1 MQNNATTYFFEL
13 LQMAVGRREGL
24 SATPVKEE
32 WKATFQMAREQAL
45 VGVFTDAVCRLP
57 EEMRPPRKPLARLCS
72 EVMMIEDTNKVLF
85 RKCCDLT
92 TALAA
97 DGFDSC
103 VLKGQGM
110 AMLYPKPLLRQSGDI
125 DVWMKP
131 LASGVVGNN
140 AQKPAEHAE
149 EPIED
154 TLYNY
159 ARTQGEI
166 DDACYHHLGIK
177 LSIAPAKDG
186 ELRILPSD
194 NDKDEVEMHFRPSFM
209 FSPRHN
215 KRMQQW
221 FDEQWPAM
229 KANSVT
235 IPSSLFPL
243 TSNLLPLPS
252 SLRTSFHCPTPQF
265 NVIFALTHIY
275 RHLFDEGIGLR
286 QLLDYYYVLMAFNAE
301 IRDNGATKE
310 ETISTLHS
318 LGLYGLARAVMYV
331 LNVVFALP
339 EAEMLV
345 PMDTR
350 CGKFLLKEILQAGNF
365 GKFDPR
371 FEIPA
376 NETPLHKFVRKQSR
390 GLRLL
395 RYFPGEELWQPYFR
409 IWHRRFRLSHGWIAS
424 MKED

>member
-1 MQNNATTYFFEL
+1 M
-13 LQMAVGRREGL
+13 
-24 SATPVKEE
+24 
-32 WKATFQMAREQAL
+32 FQMAREQAL

-85 RKCCDLT
+85 RKCCELT

-97 DGFDSC
+97 DGFDVC

-110 AMLYPKPLLRQSGDI
+110 ALLYPKPLLRQSGDI

-131 LASGVVGNN
+131 TIAETADMIAQAS
-140 AQKPAEHAE
+140 AKHAE

-159 ARTQGEI
+159 ARTRGEI

-177 LSIAPAKDG
+177 LSISSNANG
-186 ELRILPSD
+186 GLCIQSSD

-221 FDEQWPAM
+221 FDEQWPTM
-229 KANSVT
+229 KANT
-235 IPSSLFPL
+235 IAVPASICPH
-243 TSNLLPLPS
+243 TKDTPDNDCPM
-252 SLRTSFHCPTPQF
+252 SFHCPTPQF

-301 IRDNGATKE
+301 TRDNNAAVQETKG
-310 ETISTLHS
+310 TLRN

-331 LNVVFALP
+331 LHVVFALP
-339 EAEMLV
+339 EAEMIV
-345 PMDTR
+345 PIDTR
-350 CGKFLLKEILQAGNF
+350 CGKFLLKEIMQAGNF
-365 GKFDPR
+365 GKFDAR

-376 NETPLHKFVRKQSR
+376 NETPLHKFFRKQSR

-409 IWHRRFRLSHGWIAS
+409 IWHRRFRLRHGWITS